1 MLSTFARGAVQRL
14 PLRTVATSP
23 VVSRLASRA
32 ATTQP
37 GLVAVLVSNTS
48 SSGALRSFATKAEAT
63 KDAKKP
69 AKKTTTTTTK
79 ASSTKPKKAAAAA
92 KPKPKPK
99 KKVVAKKKPVV
110 KKKKTVRKELTPEQ
124 KERKELQKA
133 RLEKQTLKVASLY
146 AEEPKNELPTSGYRA
161 YVAQE
166 LKGSR
171 SSLSDNAERFAKVA
185 ASWKSLSSSEV
196 QRLNQVA
203 EENKLKNQAKHLAWV
218 ESHTPEEIYQAN
230 LARHLLKRKYNYP
243 KATKQLLK
251 DERQPARIRTSYI
264 YFTKA
269 RWASGEF
276 ANKPIQ
282 EVAAA
287 LSAEWK
293 NMTESEKAPYHELQ
307 AADKAR
313 FERESP
319 VSQ

>member
-1 MLSTFARGAVQRL
+1 MLSTFGRGAVQRL

-63 KDAKKP
+63 KDTKKP
-69 AKKTTTTTTK
+69 AKKTTTTK
-79 ASSTKPKKAAAAA
+79 ASSTKPKKAAT
-92 KPKPKPK
+92 KPKPKK

-110 KKKKTVRKELTPEQ
+110 KKKAVRKELTPEQ

-161 YVAQE
+161 YLAQE
-166 LKGSR
+166 LKGSH
-171 SSLSDNAERFAKVA
+171 SSFSDNAERFAKVA

-196 QRLNQVA
+196 QHLNQVA

-218 ESHTPEEIYQAN
+218 ESRTPEEIYQAN

-293 NMTESEKAPYHELQ
+293 NMTESEKA
-307 AADKAR
+307 
-313 FERESP
+313 
-319 VSQ
+319 VSRPLSNILCMKDLY

>member
-1 MLSTFARGAVQRL
+1 MLSTFGRAAVQRL
-14 PLRTVATSP
+14 PLRPIATSP

-48 SSGALRSFATKAEAT
+48 SSGALRSFATKAEGT

-69 AKKTTTTTTK
+69 AKKTTTTK
-79 ASSTKPKKAAAAA
+79 ASSTKPKKAAAKP

-99 KKVVAKKKPVV
+99 KKVAAKKKPVV
-110 KKKKTVRKELTPEQ
+110 KKKAAPKVLTPEQ

-133 RLEKQTLKVASLY
+133 KLEKQALKVASLY
-146 AEEPKNELPTSGYRA
+146 AEEPKNKLPASGYRA
-161 YVAQE
+161 YLAQE
-166 LKGSR
+166 LKGNKSTTFEG
-171 SSLSDNAERFAKVA
+171 NAERFGKVA
-185 ASWKSLSSSEV
+185 ASWKALSSSEV
-196 QRLNQVA
+196 SHFNQIA
-203 EENKLKNQAKHLAWV
+203 EENRLKNQAVHLAWV
-218 ESHTPEEIYQAN
+218 ESRTPEEINKAN
-230 LARHLLKRKYNYP
+230 AARHLLKRKFNYP
-243 KATKQLLK
+243 KATKHLLK
-251 DERQPARIRTSYI
+251 DERQPARIRTAYV
-264 YFTKA
+264 YFNKA

-276 ANKPIQ
+276 ANKAIP

-293 NMTESEKAPYHELQ
+293 NMTESEKAPYFELQ
-307 AADKAR
+307 EADKAR